1 MTVPEHAFRAPN
13 ESAGR
18 SHRRCMGAGTR
29 LRRGYRGEA
38 GAAGERLSEGFGE
51 RELKVVRTLS
61 VGELDRYLA
70 GNTSQLTVVRIW
82 HHRDGLLLR
91 PAGHGAAVLQQEA
104 VTATAQS
111 TGALSEELD

>member
-1 MTVPEHAFRAPN
+1 MPRTNLRGDPIGDAWEQAPACG
-13 ESAGR
+13 ETAVE
-18 SHRRCMGAGTR
+18 
-29 LRRGYRGEA
+29 RRGR
-38 GAAGERLSEGFGE
+38 AGERLSEGFGE